1 MDWTESGHSRDTA
14 FRLAR
19 AGARVRIGCADDACE
34 VCKAM
39 AGRTYAPSDVP
50 RLPIRGCMRE
60 RCRCQFVAVDPAS
73 DQTVPQLVDRGVTAL
88 RAGNVKVARL
98 VLRRAV
104 ALDEMYERGWLWLS
118 AVVDDQDKIA
128 CLEKALA
135 INPRNERA
143 QAGLQTL
150 QGHRV
155 RMPGA
160 GPQPTRQQAASQ
172 SVAEG
177 PMAAT
182 GEPVPT
188 PAEVLEL
195 RDGRQVI
202 VEQWSDFAGI
212 AMETDPHLVQLQG
225 AAFLNKIRDLNDQ
238 ALALV
243 APESELDELYAQ
255 WQESQKMGQ
264 ALLKA
269 LRTHQ
274 SQRDHTPG
282 WRAMH
287 EALNSLGIE
296 LRGHRNGLRVRI
308 LAAGGQVTEN

>member
-1 MDWTESGHSRDTA
+1 MDWTENSYSRDTA

-19 AGARVRIGCADDACE
+19 AGAWVRIGCADDACE

-39 AGRTYAPSDVP
+39 AGRTYTPSDVP
-50 RLPIRGCMRE
+50 RLPIRGCMRA

-73 DQTVPQLVDRGVTAL
+73 DQSVPQLVDRGVTAL
-88 RAGNVKVARL
+88 RAGNAEVARL

-128 CLEKALA
+128 CLEKVLA

-143 QAGLQTL
+143 QAGLQSL
-150 QGHRV
+150 QGHPV
-155 RMPGA
+155 RMSGA
-160 GPQPTRQQAASQ
+160 GPQPTEQQATFQ

-195 RDGRQVI
+195 RGGRQVI
-202 VEQWSDFAGI
+202 VEQWSDFAGF
-212 AMETDPHLVQLQG
+212 AVETDPHLVQSQG

-255 WQESQKMGQ
+255 WQESQRMGQ

-269 LRTHQ
+269 LRAHQ
-274 SQRDHTPG
+274 SRRDHTPD

-296 LRGHRNGLRVRI
+296 LREHRNGLRVRI
-308 LAAGGQVTEN
+308 LAAGGQVTES